1 MTIMTV
7 YEAKLQRVSISALK
21 LISAD
26 LIGRYG
32 LKKLR
37 EIFSHVRVEPRLL
50 AGPLTESKVFEILAL
65 SSRNSNISW
74 FLEILEYI
82 TSPLLFGG
90 DEQKSRT
97 VLQHYIDLL
106 SRENFE
112 YKDGSWYVGPTK
124 EEEEASTA
132 ADFYYWRNSKG
143 EVLEPTVNLILPKK
157 EQEVWITCSNDGR
170 DFYYEKKKIIW
181 NSNDDIYKAFNILFH
196 SVNEVGFVSYEDYEK
211 DFKKKYPQD
220 YKKRQDDLRAWI
232 LKNLTQTGEGV
243 IKKTKDTNLIK
254 PVRGKGLQFNNLKLP

>member
-50 AGPLTESKVFEILAL
+50 VDKLTEPKVFEILAL
-65 SSRNSNISW
+65 SSRDSNISW

-82 TSPLLFGG
+82 TSPLLFGD

-97 VLQHYIDLL
+97 VLQQYIDLL

-124 EEEEASTA
+124 EEEEASIA
-132 ADFYYWRNSKG
+132 GDFYYWRNSRG
-143 EVLEPTVNLILPKK
+143 QILEPEVELVLPKESK
-157 EQEVWITCSNDGR
+157 KAWVTCSSDGR
-170 DFYYEKKKIIW
+170 EFYYDNNKINW
-181 NSNDDIYKAFNILFH
+181 NSNDDIYKAFNVLFH

-220 YKKRQDDLRAWI
+220 YKKRQSGLRVWI
-232 LKNLTQTGEGV
+232 LKNLTQRGEGI
-243 IKKTKDTNLIK
+243 IKKTKDTNLVQPI
-254 PVRGKGLQFNNLKLP
+254 RGKGLQFNNLKLP